1 MTTVQQVTV
10 ANHNTHWNFL
20 TVKLINL
27 INFLK
32 ISFALIGLL
41 RDNEANNL
49 NEITENK
56 SS

>member
-20 TVKLINL
+20 TVKL